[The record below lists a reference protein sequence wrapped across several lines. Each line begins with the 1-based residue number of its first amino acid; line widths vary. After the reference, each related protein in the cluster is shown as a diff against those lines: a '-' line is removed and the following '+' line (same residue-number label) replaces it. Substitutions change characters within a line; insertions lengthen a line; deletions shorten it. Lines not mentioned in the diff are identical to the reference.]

1 MRYYSEKTDKFYN
14 TEADCLAAEEEF
26 SSKEKRQEEARQ
38 RIKELREAYLA
49 AYDKYKKALE
59 EYCEK
64 YGTYTFKT
72 STKNPFDL
80 LFKF

>member
-1 MRYYSEKTDKFYN
+1 MRYYSEKTDKFYD

-26 SSKEKRQEEARQ
+26 SSKEKRQEEAKQ

-72 STKNPFDL
+72 STKNPFNL
-80 LFKF
+80 LFKL